1 MNLLLAKAIKI
12 ASEAF
17 EKKLDKG
24 GQPYILHCLF
34 VMNGVRHLG
43 TLAMIC
49 AVLHDLI
56 EDCEKNGYTYDY
68 LREQG
73 FPQEVITIL
82 ELLTH
87 RDGTPY
93 MDYIKALSVHA
104 IATAIKKADLEH
116 NSNITRLKG
125 VRKKDFDRLE
135 KYSLAYIY
143 LS

>member
-1 MNLLLAKAIKI
+1 MNKLLGKAIAI
-12 ASEAF
+12 ASVAF
-17 EKKLDKG
+17 ENKVDKG
-24 GQPYILHCLF
+24 GEPYILHCLV
-34 VMNGVRHLG
+34 VMNKVRHLG
-43 TLAMIC
+43 HLAMIC

-56 EDCEKNGYTYDY
+56 EDCEKNGYNFDV
-68 LREQG
+68 LRELG
-73 FPQEVITIL
+73 FSQEVITIL

-87 RDGTPY
+87 RPETPY
-93 MDYIKALSVHA
+93 MDYIKALSVHP

-116 NSNITRLKG
+116 NSNITRIKG